1 MSLVTEVLL
10 VSGVALDLVGAGV
23 LSHAHNAE
31 SIVELREEV
40 GQEGAAVGEPDALA
54 THAQLLAEKRI
65 GFLLLTL
72 GLVIYLSG
80 IVSKSPEG
88 VVLMGA
94 IAGGVAIVALGTSLV
109 FTRLFGT
116 RIREQA
122 RRAMEQRDPDAL
134 PEQ

>member
-1 MSLVTEVLL
+1 VLL

-31 SIVELREEV
+31 SIVELREDIGE
-40 GQEGAAVGEPDALA
+40 EGSAVGEPDALA

-88 VVLMGA
+88 VALMGA
-94 IAGGVAIVALGTSLV
+94 IAGGVAIVALGTSLA

-122 RRAMEQRDPDAL
+122 RQAMEQRDPDAL